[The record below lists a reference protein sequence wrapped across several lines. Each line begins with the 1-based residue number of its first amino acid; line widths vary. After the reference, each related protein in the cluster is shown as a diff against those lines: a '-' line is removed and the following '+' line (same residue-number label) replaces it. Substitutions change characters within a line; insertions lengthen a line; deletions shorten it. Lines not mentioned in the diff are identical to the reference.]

1 MAPGSKNDIKNNKD
15 IGQPIEDDDN
25 PVVSDKGNT
34 VAISA
39 IKSSD
44 ANIQKLLE
52 SFPVPVFIKD
62 IDLKF
67 IYCNSR
73 YVQLL
78 NLGSLSGVIGK
89 TLAEITSEELTEKHG
104 KADLEVLETGL
115 LVSYEAGFIQDGDK
129 LRIAGITKA
138 PLNDEHGRPTG
149 ILGVVSEVS
158 QSNALQIQKEL
169 ISGQINQASNE
180 RIASLEKRNKQL
192 LDQIVGNLRDQV
204 DATRVENRYEIALVA
219 LKAGVWD
226 WNPETNKLNWNERCF
241 EIAGMEPGD
250 ITLKHLYSI
259 IHPSDR
265 ERVKIMWS
273 RITTNFGWFD
283 LEFRI
288 LVNDRTRWVRKS
300 GYYLKSEED
309 EPGQVSGV
317 VVDITG
323 EKEFQEK
330 LLESRSLFQTV
341 VDDQTELICRFNARK
356 ILSFCNKAFQ
366 KFFNLTEEAIGVSDL
381 KSFFDPRDYIRLRRA
396 LKSLVEGKSVAGF
409 NQKYSTGEK
418 GFLRVQWTLRAFFD
432 KESEISGYQFVGRD
446 ISEIE
451 LHREALRRSEEMF
464 RLIAENSND
473 IISIHSMDG
482 FVEYVSPSILG
493 ILGYQPQN
501 VTGTDVADL
510 IYFEDKPVMKQI
522 GKQLNRYNKPIL
534 ISFRIED
541 TNGNLIWFESM
552 IQPQYDSKGL
562 ATGRIIA
569 VTRNIHKRKLVEAQQ
584 KKIET
589 ELKEANLTKDKF
601 FSIIAHDLRSPF
613 TSILGFSRLL
623 NDEYD
628 DFDDKERKL
637 MVQQILTSTESTYQ
651 LLDNLLAWGKSQ
663 MGNSSPSP
671 EDFYIES
678 LIRETI
684 IQANAQAVSKQIELS
699 FESNNST
706 MVFADINMC
715 RVVLRNL
722 ISNAIKYSYP
732 GSLVEIQLGVRD
744 DFAEIEVKDSGVGI
758 KSDILKTLFSL
769 GNKGVSTKGTANER
783 GTGLGLILVKE
794 YAERNGGAISVES
807 KPGEGS
813 RFLFTL
819 PLFNPKS

>member
-1 MAPGSKNDIKNNKD
+1 M
-15 IGQPIEDDDN
+15 
-25 PVVSDKGNT
+25 
-34 VAISA
+34 AISA
-39 IKSSD
+39 IHSSD

-78 NLGSLSGVIGK
+78 NLDSLSGVIGK
-89 TLAEITSEELTEKHG
+89 TLSEITNAELLEQHG

-115 LVSYEAGFIQDGDK
+115 LVSYEAGFILNGDK
-129 LRIAGITKA
+129 LRIAEITKA
-138 PLNDEHGRPTG
+138 PLHDENGKPSG

-158 QSNALQIQKEL
+158 QSNALQIQKDL
-169 ISGQINQASNE
+169 ISGQINHASNE
-180 RIASLEKRNKQL
+180 RIASLEKKNKQL
-192 LDQIVGNLRDQV
+192 LDQIIGNLRDQV
-204 DATRVENRYEIALVA
+204 DATRFENRYEIALVA

-226 WNPETNKLNWNERCF
+226 WDPGTNKLNWNERCF

-250 ITLKHLYSI
+250 ISLKHLYSI
-259 IHPSDR
+259 VHPNDR

-273 RITTNFGWFD
+273 RITSNFGWFD

-300 GYYLKSEED
+300 GYYLKSEDED
-309 EPGQVSGV
+309 SGLVSGV
-317 VVDITG
+317 VVDIT
-323 EKEFQEK
+323 ESKEFQEK

-341 VDDQTELICRFNARK
+341 VDDQTELICRFNSAK
-356 ILSFCNKAFQ
+356 ILTFCNKAFL
-366 KFFNLTEEAIGVSDL
+366 KFFNLTEAAIGISDL

-396 LKSLVEGKSVAGF
+396 LKTLADGKTVTGF

-418 GFLRVQWTLRAFFD
+418 GFLRVQWTLRAFID

-446 ISEIE
+446 ITEIE

-473 IISIHSMDG
+473 IISIHSLDG
-482 FVEYVSPSILG
+482 FIEYVSPSVLG
-493 ILGYQPQN
+493 ILGYQPKN
-501 VTGTDVADL
+501 VTGTDVANL
-510 IYFEDKPVMKQI
+510 IYYEDKPVMHQI
-522 GKQLNRYNKPIL
+522 GKQLARYNKPIL

-541 TNGNLIWFESM
+541 TKGNLVWFESM
-552 IQPQYDSKGL
+552 IQPQYDSKGE
-562 ATGRIIA
+562 ATGRVIA
-569 VTRNIHKRKLVEAQQ
+569 VTRNIHKRKLVEEQQ
-584 KKIET
+584 KKVET
-589 ELKEANLTKDKF
+589 ALKEANLTKDKF

-663 MGNSSPSP
+663 MGNSRPGP
-671 EDFYIES
+671 EDFYIEA
-678 LIRETI
+678 LIHETI
-684 IQANAQAVSKQIELS
+684 IQATAQALSKHLELT
-699 FESNNST
+699 FLADNST
-706 MVFADINMC
+706 VVFADINMC

-722 ISNAIKYSYP
+722 ISNAIKYSYS
-732 GSLVEIQLGVRD
+732 GSLVEIQVGKNGN
-744 DFAEIEVKDSGVGI
+744 FAQIEVIDHGVGI
-758 KSDILKTLFSL
+758 KNDILKTLFSL
-769 GNKGVSTKGTANER
+769 ENKGVSTKGTANER

-794 YAERNGGAISVES
+794 FVERNGGTISVES
-807 KPGEGS
+807 KVGEGS
-813 RFLFTL
+813 TFVFTL
-819 PLFNPKS
+819 PLFVPKGLE